1 VSHHK
6 RNMSAIQE
14 GDESAGPAAAA
25 AAARHAKQQ
34 HAGLCE
40 IEAAD
45 CEDDGHQVDCS
56 AASDGSMHFEH
67 AVLA

>member
-1 VSHHK
+1 
-6 RNMSAIQE
+6 MSAIQE
-14 GDESAGPAAAA
+14 GDESAGLTAAAA
-25 AAARHAKQQ
+25 AAARHAKQQQ

-56 AASDGSMHFEH
+56 AASDASMHFEH